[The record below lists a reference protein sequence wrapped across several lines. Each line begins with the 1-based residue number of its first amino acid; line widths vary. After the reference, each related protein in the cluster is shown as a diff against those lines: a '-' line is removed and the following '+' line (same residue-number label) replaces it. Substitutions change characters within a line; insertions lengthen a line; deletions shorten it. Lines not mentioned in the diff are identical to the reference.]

1 MQVDAKFEMDRAY
14 FAESYTEWR
23 AGISRYRKHQLSLAA
38 LAWGAGLGAMV
49 ATPYTVL
56 AAGLMLFGVIEGVD
70 YFWSRHRWISAR
82 LQTRTGDAHQTVV
95 MRFTAEGIDHTGPNA
110 RGHIEWSG
118 IRGIKET
125 ERGLFLRVGDGVTMY
140 VPKRALE
147 PAAGVSP
154 ILRWHQNTSADL
166 GDRP

>member
-23 AGISRYRKHQLSLAA
+23 AGISRYRKHQLSLAV

-49 ATPYTVL
+49 ATPYTVV
-56 AAGLMLFGVIEGVD
+56 AAGLMLFGVLEGVD
-70 YFWSRHRWISAR
+70 YFWSRHRWIAAR
-82 LQTRTGDAHQTVV
+82 LQTRTGDAHQTVE
-95 MRFTAEGIDHTGPNA
+95 MHFTSEGIDHTGPSA

-118 IRGIKET
+118 IKGIKET

-140 VPKRALE
+140 VPKRALD

-154 ILRWHQNTSADL
+154 ILRWHQNASADT
-166 GDRP
+166 GGSP